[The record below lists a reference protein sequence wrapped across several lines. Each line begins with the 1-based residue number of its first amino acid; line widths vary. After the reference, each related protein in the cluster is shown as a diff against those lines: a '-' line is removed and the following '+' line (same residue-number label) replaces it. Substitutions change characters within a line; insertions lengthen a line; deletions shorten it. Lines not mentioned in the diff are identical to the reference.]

1 MIGMIYCA
9 NPEQSSSF
17 RLPNDGEHK
26 PDACQPPVYNLA
38 KCASVIHII
47 Y

>member
-1 MIGMIYCA
+1 MIEMIYCA

-26 PDACQPPVYNLA
+26 PDACKPPVYNLA